1 MPSWMPSIFSARK
14 SPFQPDTSRITQ
26 PSFLPPQAQHFV
38 SAVCERTPRRMK
50 KPVNFRDLNAAHQ
63 GWKGKGSNPSD
74 PSVHKIL
81 HLAQRYC
88 GWALEQGDNPK
99 LQRNLLRAN
108 CIWGE
113 MSQVLKT
120 QEAAPSEVPATAA
133 PRPTALRRVQKAATA
148 AVKSFRTEYGPPKP
162 GSFKEVK
169 QAWRKFEHELA
180 IAPQAF
186 DVPKAQTVLRLI
198 RDYLAKHDKAC
209 HDELTRR
216 ECNSLK
222 HLDVEIEDMIERH
235 AQRRALGIDVAC
247 IRRHSPD
254 LEERTAERQKH
265 AISLIMLSPGRN
277 LAIDGTSER
286 MVSLPDGTPLYRFI
300 PMPTRAAADRR
311 DVGPQHAVLASILH
325 RKLIEDIGMNLR
337 FPCATAA
344 MVEGVPGVLVDH
356 LAQPT
361 PKDLSQVS
369 ALDLQGAVVAQWVL
383 GRPKANWNDMAVGQ
397 SGHPRP
403 RDLPLAAPSPRT
415 VAQQA
420 LSKQA
425 GDRSALSDLFFDPE
439 TGDPIPGLHEAVDAE
454 LAKRI
459 VQLDLDAL
467 TKRMLLAQ
475 DIVDMRTLM
484 NGRRA
489 GQEARHYVASHRDA
503 VDRLLEPL
511 RALQTALKAGP
522 GLPLAMILVDAAE
535 ELSHSRYA

>member
-1 MPSWMPSIFSARK
+1 
-14 SPFQPDTSRITQ
+14 
-26 PSFLPPQAQHFV
+26 
-38 SAVCERTPRRMK
+38 
-50 KPVNFRDLNAAHQ
+50 
-63 GWKGKGSNPSD
+63 
-74 PSVHKIL
+74 
-81 HLAQRYC
+81 
-88 GWALEQGDNPK
+88 
-99 LQRNLLRAN
+99 
-108 CIWGE
+108 
-113 MSQVLKT
+113 
-120 QEAAPSEVPATAA
+120 
-133 PRPTALRRVQKAATA
+133 
-148 AVKSFRTEYGPPKP
+148 
-162 GSFKEVK
+162 
-169 QAWRKFEHELA
+169 
-180 IAPQAF
+180 
-186 DVPKAQTVLRLI
+186 
-198 RDYLAKHDKAC
+198 
-209 HDELTRR
+209 
-216 ECNSLK
+216 
-222 HLDVEIEDMIERH
+222 
-235 AQRRALGIDVAC
+235 
-247 IRRHSPD
+247 
-254 LEERTAERQKH
+254 
-265 AISLIMLSPGRN
+265 
-277 LAIDGTSER
+277 
-286 MVSLPDGTPLYRFI
+286 
-300 PMPTRAAADRR
+300 
-311 DVGPQHAVLASILH
+311 
-325 RKLIEDIGMNLR
+325 
-337 FPCATAA
+337 

-356 LAQPT
+356 LDQPT